1 MNDES
6 TLHNGHRL
14 RQKELFEKMGLD
26 AFADHGVLEL
36 LLYYVIPRRDTNL
49 IAHRLINRFETLAGV
64 FEAPVE
70 ELEKVEGVGHQAA
83 LLISMISQVTARY
96 IKSRTERSEFLID
109 SPELGKYFL
118 NRYIGERCEVVYLAT
133 FDARGRFIACHKVA
147 SGSVTS
153 AGITARVIAEKA
165 LADNAVYAVLSHNH
179 VGGFALPSSEDIVTT
194 ETLRGI
200 LESIGVSLYDHLIFD
215 NGDDF
220 VSMRDSGY
228 LSR

>member
-1 MNDES
+1 MNDASE
-6 TLHNGHRL
+6 LHSGHRL

-36 LLYYVIPRRDTNL
+36 LLYYVIPRKDTNI

-70 ELEKVEGVGHQAA
+70 ELEKVEGMGHQAA
-83 LLISMISQVTARY
+83 LLISMVSQVTARY
-96 IKSRTERSEFLID
+96 IKSRSARSDILID

-118 NRYIGERCEVVYLAT
+118 DRYIGERSEVVYLAT

-147 SGSVTS
+147 SGTTTA
-153 AGITARVIAEKA
+153 AGITARTVAEKA

-179 VGGFALPSSEDIVTT
+179 VGGYALPSNEDISAT
-194 ETLRGI
+194 ETLRGV
-200 LESIGVSLYDHLIFD
+200 LESIGVELYDHLIFD
-215 NGDDF
+215 NSDDF
-220 VSMRDSGY
+220 VSMRESGIF
-228 LSR
+228 SK